1 MVIRISQKSDNLLQI
16 NIYQEI
22 VHCLGE
28 KYRVSTKNIFYQVPQ
43 SGNKKSFLWTPC
55 NTKDLSELS
64 WNKHKYVTHACG
76 SRTRVMEPVDKSH
89 YSKHQDSDDS
99 PALIGHK
106 TVTVTILLAGTN
118 ISKVIKN
125 TET

>member
-1 MVIRISQKSDNLLQI
+1 
-16 NIYQEI
+16 
-22 VHCLGE
+22 
-28 KYRVSTKNIFYQVPQ
+28 
-43 SGNKKSFLWTPC
+43 
-55 NTKDLSELS
+55 
-64 WNKHKYVTHACG
+64 
-76 SRTRVMEPVDKSH
+76 MEPVDKSH